1 MSPERILVV
10 DDSIEFLNLLSQ
22 DVLPRFG
29 YETLA
34 ASRGKEA
41 LHTIVEQQPDVV
53 LLDIQMPD
61 ISGLDVL
68 QELQQ
73 QQHIVPVIIMTA
85 YGSESIAVEAFRLGA
100 KDYLIK
106 PFDMQLALVAIERQ
120 LTHIRLQR
128 EKEELSQQL
137 ELARRDLEQRVKEL
151 TVLFGVSK
159 SVASLLDLDK
169 VLARVVEAGV
179 FITKA
184 EEGALWLLDPKTN
197 ELLLRSEK
205 GLEQHRAQLL
215 RLKVQ
220 DNLVSQVFQNARPLR
235 LTTKKD
241 EAGLKLKT
249 GHLARDLLSVPLVS
263 KGQSFGVLLV
273 ANRIQRRPFT
283 SNNEAMLQALADY
296 ATIAIENAQT
306 YQATDQALAQ
316 QVEEVTNL
324 YDITR
329 TVTSTLQ
336 REKVFDLVTAKI
348 GEMFRVEAGALLLL
362 DEEAQELEFVTSW
375 LGDQE
380 PLRGI
385 RLKVGQGIAGQVALT
400 QEPALVN
407 DAYSDDR
414 FYTQVDQETGFI
426 THSILCVPILVHDR
440 CIGVIELLNKV
451 DGPFTQN
458 DVERLTNIAR
468 PIAVSLENA
477 NLYQEAHEL
486 HEEKSRFVATMAN
499 ELRSPLTAIKG
510 YSDMLLSGAMGQ
522 LDDMWAESIEK
533 IEAYTNQL
541 ITLMEDLLDIAR
553 LETGETQLQLRPVTL
568 KLVTTQIVSSFE
580 QRLKDKNLRL
590 SVKVP
595 TRLPAVYA
603 DQERLSQI
611 LSGLL
616 TNAYLY
622 TLPKGRITIEAQHQ
636 SGSWLRRDTSKWMT
650 ISVSDTGIG
659 IAQEDQT
666 RIFER
671 FFRAEHPLVRQHPG
685 RGLSLSITKSLVELH
700 GGRIWFESEP
710 GQGSTFSFT
719 LPLAQENS

>member
-1 MSPERILVV
+1 MSSERILVV
-10 DDSIEFLNLLSQ
+10 DDSIEFLNLMSQ

-34 ASRGKEA
+34 ASRGREA
-41 LHTIVEQQPDVV
+41 LRVITEQQPEVV

-73 QQHIVPVIIMTA
+73 QKHAVPIIVMTA
-85 YGSESIAVEAFRLGA
+85 HGSESIAVEAFRLGA

-106 PFDMQLALVAIERQ
+106 PFDMQLAIVAIERQ
-120 LTHIRLQR
+120 LAHIRLER
-128 EKEELSQQL
+128 EKEELRKQL

-169 VLARVVEAGV
+169 VLARVVEAAV

-184 EEGALWLLDPKTN
+184 EEGALWLLDPETN
-197 ELLLRSEK
+197 ELFLRSEK
-205 GLEQHRAQLL
+205 GLKQHRAQLL

-220 DNLVSQVFQNARPLR
+220 DNIVSQVFQNARSLR
-235 LTTKKD
+235 LTTKGD
-241 EAGLKLKT
+241 EDGLKLKT
-249 GHLARDLLSVPLVS
+249 GHLARALLSVPLVS
-263 KGQSFGVLLV
+263 KGRSFGVLLV
-273 ANRIQRRPFT
+273 ANRIQQHPFT

-296 ATIAIENAQT
+296 ATITIENAQT
-306 YQATDQALAQ
+306 YQATDLALAQ
-316 QVEEVTNL
+316 QVKEETNL

-329 TVTSTLQ
+329 TVTST
-336 REKVFDLVTAKI
+336 FDQKKIFDVVTAKI
-348 GEMFRVEAGALLLL
+348 GEIFQVEAGALLLL
-362 DEEAQELEFVTSW
+362 DEETQELEFVTSW
-375 LGDQE
+375 LGNQE

-385 RLKVGQGIAGQVALT
+385 RLKIGQGIAGQVALT

-407 DAYSDDR
+407 DAYNDDR
-414 FYTQVDQETGFI
+414 FYTQVDQETGFV
-426 THSILCVPILVHDR
+426 TRSILCAPILVHDQ

-451 DGPFTQN
+451 DGPFTPH

-468 PIAVSLENA
+468 PIAISLENA
-477 NLYQEAHEL
+477 NLYQKARELNEA
-486 HEEKSRFVATMAN
+486 KSRFVATMAN

-510 YSDMLLSGAMGQ
+510 YSDMLSGTVDQM
-522 LDDMWAESIEK
+522 DDMWAESIEK
-533 IEAYTNQL
+533 IQAYTNQL

-553 LETGETQLQLRPVTL
+553 LETGETALQLDPVSI
-568 KLVTTQIVSSFE
+568 KLMITQIVSSFE

-595 TRLPAVYA
+595 SRLPAVYA
-603 DQERLSQI
+603 DQEWISQV
-611 LSGLL
+611 LGGLL
-616 TNAYLY
+616 MNAYLY

-636 SGSWLRRDTSKWMT
+636 KGGWLRRDTSQWMT
-650 ISVSDTGIG
+650 ISISDTGIG
-659 IAQEDQT
+659 IAPEDQT
-666 RIFER
+666 KIFER
-671 FFRAEHPLVRQHPG
+671 FFRADHPLIRQHPG
-685 RGLSLSITKSLVELH
+685 RGLSLAIAKSLVELH

-719 LPLAQENS
+719 LPLAQESL